1 MFLTKNLFL
10 NVKDLCLNYEFSE
23 FLQYGLVGLTPL
35 MSLMAFPIWQQKQG
49 IQCSGQ
55 VLLSGQVQVV
65 QATHAAG
72 ATTDTTA
79 STALQQGNEQELMT
93 EDEQQQILATRRKL

>member
-1 MFLTKNLFL
+1 MFLTKNLLL

-65 QATHAAG
+65 QATLAAG
-72 ATTDTTA
+72 ATDTTA
-79 STALQQGNEQELMT
+79 STALQNGNEQELMT
-93 EDEQQQILATRRKL
+93 EDEQQQVLAARRKL